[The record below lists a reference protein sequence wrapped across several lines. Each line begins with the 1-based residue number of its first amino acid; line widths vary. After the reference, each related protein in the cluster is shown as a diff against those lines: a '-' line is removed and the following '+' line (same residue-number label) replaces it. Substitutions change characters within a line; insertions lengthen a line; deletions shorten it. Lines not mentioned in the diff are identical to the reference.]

1 MKDNQQNCRLDT
13 GGMPTNKDLI
23 WTSSDE
29 NVATVSQD
37 GTVTAIGAGSAVIT
51 ATSVGKNN
59 GQDQP
64 ASASCTVSVTGL
76 YNGYKYKIVNGAI
89 TLTGYTGTETAVQL
103 PSSIKG
109 IPVTAI
115 QDSAFTSKKFTSVVI
130 PESITTLGKNAFR
143 ANRSLTQVTIPS
155 TISVIGQGAF
165 SMCESLTSV
174 VIPEGV
180 SQISTDAFNDCES
193 LASVTFPESLTTIGS
208 NAFADCTALTSVKL
222 PDYLQSITS
231 TSFEKTVNIQVNAGS
246 ITASLLDDRN
256 ITYTEI
262 DPEIYPA
269 VIGLNEDEKTL
280 TQGDTFQL
288 RVNSYSANAT
298 NKEVIWSTDNE
309 AVATVDENGLVTAVG
324 EGTAVI
330 KATSVGVAPGATE
343 AAFDTCTI
351 HVDGIEGDY
360 IYSVTNGNVTIKDY
374 LGSDTKLVIP
384 STIAG
389 KPVTEIGPMAFWM
402 DDNMTS
408 VVIPEGV
415 TTIGKEAFSGNDN
428 LANIQLP
435 STLKTI
441 GQRAFWG
448 SAIIELNV
456 PEGVTSIGKEAF
468 SHSKNLTTVNL
479 PETLTSIDAN
489 AFNSCASLN
498 QINLPSNIRYLGT
511 NALKGIDKI
520 YVKEGTVTETTVKNA
535 GYAYSYYA
543 DMETITNTVPS
554 ITAQD
559 VVLTVGDSF
568 DPMKNV
574 QASDKE
580 DGDLTD
586 QIKILE
592 NTVDV
597 KKAGSYSVT
606 YYVEDGQGA
615 SCTKTIKVT
624 VKAQGDSQQGNK
636 PSSGQENSPSAESKK
651 EPTKSNGTPTSVSTG
666 MFSALVTSIASLGAL
681 FFLKRK
687 NK

>member
-1 MKDNQQNCRLDT
+1 MKT
-13 GGMPTNKDLI
+13 
-23 WTSSDE
+23 
-29 NVATVSQD
+29 
-37 GTVTAIGAGSAVIT
+37 IGERAFYSA
-51 ATSVGKNN
+51 
-59 GQDQP
+59 
-64 ASASCTVSVTGL
+64 
-76 YNGYKYKIVNGAI
+76 AI
-89 TLTGYTGTETAVQL
+89 TE
-103 PSSIKG
+103 I
-109 IPVTAI
+109 
-115 QDSAFTSKKFTSVVI
+115 
-130 PESITTLGKNAFR
+130 
-143 ANRSLTQVTIPS
+143 
-155 TISVIGQGAF
+155 
-165 SMCESLTSV
+165 

-180 SQISTDAFNDCES
+180 TSIGREAFNSCDQLTKVTLPQS
-193 LASVTFPESLTTIGS
+193 LKSVNP
-208 NAFADCTALTSVKL
+208 NAFNRCTALTDITL
-222 PDYLQSITS
+222 PD
-231 TSFEKTVNIQVNAGS
+231 
-246 ITASLLDDRN
+246 N
-256 ITYTEI
+256 ITYVGTNGFGTATLHVYQDTTTETTLKNAGI
-262 DPEIYPA
+262 PYEIIAVYPA

-351 HVDGIEGDY
+351 HVEGIEGDY
-360 IYSVTNGNVTIKDY
+360 VYSVTNGNVTIKDY
-374 LGSDTKLVIP
+374 LGSDAELVIP

-448 SAIIELNV
+448 SAITELNV

-468 SHSKNLTTVNL
+468 NNSKNLTTVNL

-498 QINLPSNIRYLGT
+498 QIYLPSNIRYLGT

-543 DMETITNTVPS
+543 DMGTIANTVPS

-597 KKAGSYSVT
+597 KKVGSYSVT

-636 PSSGQENSPSAESKK
+636 PSSGQEKDPSAESKK

-666 MFSALVTSIASLGAL
+666 MFSALGTSIASLGAL